1 MREMLHEDI
10 RHTAKEMII
19 KESEGFRLRMEK
31 WEAVSPQGLQ
41 AINLIQESLD
51 KEGKVLYT
59 STYNFN
65 MTKEELKSLAYGL
78 TL

>member
-1 MREMLHEDI
+1 MRELHESVI
-10 RHTAKEMII
+10 HTAKEAVI

-31 WEAVSPQGLQ
+31 WESINPKGLFAVD
-41 AINLIQESLD
+41 LIQESLKQD
-51 KEGKVLYT
+51 GTVAYS

-65 MTKEELKSLAYGL
+65 MTKEELQSLAYAL